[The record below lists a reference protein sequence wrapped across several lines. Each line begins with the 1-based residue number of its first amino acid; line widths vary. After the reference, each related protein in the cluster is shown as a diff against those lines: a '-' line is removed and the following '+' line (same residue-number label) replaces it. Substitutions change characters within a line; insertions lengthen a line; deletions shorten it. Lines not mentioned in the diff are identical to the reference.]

1 MAPMGTRD
9 HARPARRRAAAATL
23 AALAIA
29 GAVTTG
35 QPVTAARPAAP
46 PRATVSEVAPLR
58 TNGRWFVDH
67 RGRVTALRGVNE
79 VYKSAPYYPSAHGFG
94 ADDARFL
101 ADNGFN
107 TVRLGV
113 NLEGLMPTRGKVS
126 YAYIDHLATS
136 VHSLAKEGIYV
147 VLDFHQDGFAPK
159 YNGNGFPNWMAI
171 DDGLPNPKD
180 AVFPLYYVQNPA
192 MQRAWES
199 FWANRKGSDGIGL
212 QDHFMK
218 ALRAVATR
226 FANEPNV
233 VGYETINEPFPGKD
247 YGACLTAAGCTAL
260 EQARLAPFARRVV
273 ATVRSVNRGQ
283 FVWVEPFVLFNFGQ
297 GPTSLAGTGTGHL
310 LAAHSYAI
318 DRAGELAVVAN
329 TVRSWR
335 RDQKPVLITEFG
347 AVTDP
352 VLIDRMTGDFD
363 RALLPW
369 IFWHYSGEMVPDLT
383 GPADLAH
390 VTNLAGFTALVRPY
404 ARSLTGIPRQ
414 QGFSPTTLRYDLTY
428 TTTSPLGKAYPAT
441 LDSVIFVPALRYP
454 SGYQVQVTGATVT
467 SAPGA
472 QRLTVRTDPG
482 ATEVRV
488 TVLPPAA

>member
-1 MAPMGTRD
+1 MAV
-9 HARPARRRAAAATL
+9 
-23 AALAIA
+23 AALAVASAITA
-29 GAVTTG
+29 GG
-35 QPVTAARPAAP
+35 SPSAARPSAP
-46 PRATVSEVAPLR
+46 RAATVSEVAPLR

-67 RGRVTALRGVNE
+67 RGRVTAIRGVNE
-79 VYKSAPYYPSAHGFG
+79 VYKAAPYFPSAHGFG
-94 ADDARFL
+94 ADDAQFL
-101 ADNGFN
+101 AANGFN

-136 VHSLAKEGIYV
+136 VHTLAKADIYV

-233 VGYETINEPFPGKD
+233 LGYETINEPFPGKD
-247 YGACLTAAGCTAL
+247 YGACLAAAGCTAL
-260 EQARLAPFARRVV
+260 EQARLAPFARRAV

-297 GPTSLAGTGTGHL
+297 ASTSLAGTNTGHL
-310 LAAHSYAI
+310 LAAHSYALDHDGELGVI
-318 DRAGELAVVAN
+318 DRTVA
-329 TVRSWR
+329 SWR
-335 RDQKPVLITEFG
+335 RDRKPVLITEFG
-347 AVTDP
+347 ATNDAA
-352 VLIDRMTGDFD
+352 VLDRMTGDFD
-363 RALLPW
+363 AGLLPW
-369 IFWHYSGEMVPDLT
+369 VFWQYSENIITDPT
-383 GPADLAH
+383 GPADIDH
-390 VTNLAGFTALVRPY
+390 VANRASFTALVRPY
-404 ARSLTGIPRQ
+404 ARSLTGIPRLQ
-414 QGFSPTTLRYDLTY
+414 RLNPATGRYDLTY

-441 LDSVIFVPALRYP
+441 LDSVIFVPQLRYP
-454 SGYQVQVTGATVT
+454 DGYTVQVTGGRVT

-482 ATEVRV
+482 ASEVRV
-488 TVLPPAA
+488 TVLPVTV